1 MPLSAVSLI
10 SAVIPCS
17 QVPSTPWWSGV
28 WMPEESEVLEVL
40 EVPDPPIPSPFP
52 TSASGVDF
60 IQLAKDQLSCSDVL
74 RLQKSPSL
82 RLIPVSVNG
91 NILICDAKTKV
102 LRPLVPS
109 SQRFN
114 VFKAL
119 HGLPHPGICASRR
132 LISARFVW
140 RGLANDVRDYCHS
153 CLPCQRGKILRHVQL
168 RPEKIPVPFRRFS
181 HVHVDLI

>member
-119 HGLPHPGICASRR
+119 HGLPHQG
-132 LISARFVW
+132 
-140 RGLANDVRDYCHS
+140 G
-153 CLPCQRGKILRHVQL
+153 
-168 RPEKIPVPFRRFS
+168 
-181 HVHVDLI
+181 